1 MALSILSGF
10 GIKVGLYCVYISFV
24 KSRNKIANVRSSGIQ
39 EVVVRNVI
47 SLWAVV
53 WWHEGEKMGNI
64 YYFMDI
70 DSKQ

>member
-1 MALSILSGF
+1 MKLVILRWMALSILSGF

-47 SLWAVV
+47 SL
-53 WWHEGEKMGNI
+53 
-64 YYFMDI
+64 
-70 DSKQ
+70 